1 MMVVAERERDSASD
15 VVPPSLDPDPPG
27 VNGDTVRSSQQSYH
41 PLQDPMHMPD
51 SSPYLCSGSV
61 DYFDCSLLR
70 RNEATENGPHRKEGQ
85 EGAAAVGSEGAGPRM
100 LNGGTSR
107 FSHESYSPLPLSI
120 GSSTSL

>member
-1 MMVVAERERDSASD
+1 MTVVAERERDLPSD
-15 VVPPSLDPDPPG
+15 VVPPSLDPYPPG

-70 RNEATENGPHRKEGQ
+70 RNEATENGKVIRRRRK
-85 EGAAAVGSEGAGPRM
+85 SCSFLTR
-100 LNGGTSR
+100 
-107 FSHESYSPLPLSI
+107 SYTNI
-120 GSSTSL
+120 NCIIFE